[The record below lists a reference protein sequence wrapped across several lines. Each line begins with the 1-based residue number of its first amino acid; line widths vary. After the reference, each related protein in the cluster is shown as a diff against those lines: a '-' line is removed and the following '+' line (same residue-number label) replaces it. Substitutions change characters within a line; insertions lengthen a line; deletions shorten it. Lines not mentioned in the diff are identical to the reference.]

1 MTPLA
6 DQIREQSI
14 DHGPVGFFA
23 RNAVAANLL
32 MVVFLFGGV
41 WMATNLNSAVFPTLK
56 PGVISVSVPYPG
68 ATPSEVEE
76 GITRR
81 VEEAVAGIQG
91 VYRVQ
96 STASEGSGSINVELT
111 DFADEDEVYEDVKS
125 AVDRLVDFPPQ
136 RAEEPEVRIAEA
148 VSSVMQLVVSGP
160 VPETELRSAAEFLQ
174 DSLLELDGVS
184 LVTLD
189 GARAYEISI
198 EISERTLR
206 QYGLTLEQVANR
218 IRQYSVN
225 LSAGEIKSNAGDLL
239 IRTNKKLMTG
249 EEFESIPIQALPNGT
264 TLLLRDVAIVR
275 DAFVDDQLRNEF
287 NGRPAIF
294 VQVSRSDSEDVLEIA
309 EIVKS
314 NLDGISIPYN
324 VDIEIFQDQSE
335 VLEQRID
342 LLVRNGILGF
352 TLVVTFLV
360 LMLDLKL
367 AIWVAMGV
375 PISFLGAMI
384 FFAPLGVEITMVS
397 LFGLIMVLGVVVDDA
412 IVVGENIGAVHETG
426 LRGVGASIAGAKGVF
441 SPVSIGVL
449 TSMAAFAPLLFATG
463 TFGQILGAVP
473 VVVIT
478 VLVISMI
485 EVFLILPAHL
495 SHEGYWSRWP
505 LSTLQSV
512 IATGVHSFRDRI
524 LVPAA
529 TWAIKRRYLTLLFA
543 FLFLVACG
551 SLLYTNAVRFLFF
564 PFIESDSVSANLT
577 YPVGTPYSTTEE
589 GAVQLR
595 NAVLRVNEAAGG
607 QEIKSLSM
615 VVGGGLQLAGGPG
628 GPGGVSQNS
637 NRAQVILELSDE
649 SIRQNSSGQIERLW
663 RSEVGSI
670 PGADSLQ
677 FTSAFI
683 GGSDMAYQLSHRDSD
698 TLLRAVNSL
707 KAHLSEIEALVQ
719 VSDDFDLG
727 KRQFDIELTPAG
739 EAAGL
744 TNLDISR
751 QLRQSYF
758 GEEIQRIQRNRSEV
772 KVMLRLPTDERSSTR
787 DFANSRIRLNDGT
800 EVPLFT
806 VARID
811 ENRSFSSITRIDG
824 RRVVEVSAR
833 IDSDL
838 RTPNQ
843 VIAEVNETVLPALSA
858 EFPRLIVRE
867 AGFAQEQAEDFIQLG
882 LLAISSILLIYILLA
897 SQLRNYSMP
906 FTVLSAIPFGA
917 GGAIVGH
924 WFLGYDLSFISIFGI
939 IALSGIVVNNSLVL
953 TDLFLRLRAA
963 GIEFEAAI
971 SEAVRGRFR
980 AVFLTTT
987 TTALGLT
994 PMLFETSMQAQFLIP
1009 MAVSLA
1015 TGTVFAAV
1023 TTLFIVPSLI
1033 QVRKDIKSLFRMHE
1047 DTAELKKAFKPA
1059 EEREIA
1065 YGAQPEGEST
1075 APSGAG
1081 GFPNDLAPGSSAE
1094 DRIRT

>member
-6 DQIREQSI
+6 NQIREQSI
-14 DHGPVGFFA
+14 DHGPMGFFA

-32 MVVFLFGGV
+32 MSVFLVGGL
-41 WMATNLNSAVFPTLK
+41 WMATNLNSAVFPTIK
-56 PGVISVSVPYPG
+56 PGIVAVNVPYPG

-96 STASEGSGSINVELT
+96 SVASEGRGSINVELT

-136 RAEEPEVRIAEA
+136 RAEEAEVTIAEA

-174 DSLLELDGVS
+174 DALLDLDGVS

-249 EEFESIPIQALPNGT
+249 AEFESIPIQSLPNGT
-264 TLLLRDVAIVR
+264 TLLLRDIAIVR

-287 NGRPAIF
+287 NGKPAIF

-314 NLDGISIPYN
+314 NLDGISIPYD
-324 VDIEIFQDQSE
+324 VDIEIFQDQAV

-367 AIWVAMGV
+367 AVWVAMGV

-473 VVVIT
+473 LVVIT

-505 LSTLQSV
+505 LSSVQSL
-512 IATGVHSFRDRI
+512 IASGVAGFRDRV

-529 TWAIKRRYLTLLFA
+529 AWAVKRRYLTLVLA
-543 FLFLVACG
+543 IVFLVFCG
-551 SLLYTNAVRFLFF
+551 SLLGTNSVRFLFF
-564 PFIESDSVSANLT
+564 PAIESDTVSASLT
-577 YPVGTPYSTTEE
+577 YPVGTPYNATEA
-589 GAVQLR
+589 GAEQLR
-595 NAVLRVNEAAGG
+595 NAVLRVNEAAGNT
-607 QEIKSLSM
+607 EIRSLSM

-628 GPGGVSQNS
+628 GPGGVSASS
-637 NRAQVILELSDE
+637 NRAQVILELADE
-649 SIRQNSSGQIERLW
+649 SIRQNSSAEIERLW
-663 RSEVGSI
+663 RSEVGTI
-670 PGADSLQ
+670 PGVDSLQ
-677 FTSAFI
+677 FTSSFI
-683 GGSDMAYQLSHRDSD
+683 GGSTMAYQLSHRDSNV
-698 TLLRAVNSL
+698 LLRAVDAL
-707 KAHLSEIEALVQ
+707 KARLADVEALVQ
-719 VSDDFDLG
+719 ITDDFDLG

-758 GEEIQRIQRNRSEV
+758 GEEIQRIQRNRNEV
-772 KVMLRLPTDERSSTR
+772 KVMVRFPTDERSSTR

-806 VARID
+806 VASIE
-811 ENRSFSSITRIDG
+811 ENRSYSSITRIDG

-833 IDSDL
+833 IDSTL

-843 VIAEVNETVLPALSA
+843 VIAEVNESVLPALRT
-858 EFPRLIVRE
+858 EFPRLLIRE
-867 AGFAQEQAEDFIQLG
+867 AGFAQEQAEDFTQLG
-882 LLAISSILLIYILLA
+882 LLAASSILLMYILLA

-924 WFLGYDLSFISIFGI
+924 WFLGFDLSFVSIFGI

-963 GIEFEAAI
+963 GIEFEEAI
-971 SEAVRGRFR
+971 VEAVRGRFR
-980 AVFLTTT
+980 AVFLTTA
-987 TTALGLT
+987 TTALGLM

-1033 QVRKDIKSLFRMHE
+1033 QIRKDVKSLFRMHE
-1047 DTAELKKAFKPA
+1047 DTADLKKAFKPA

-1065 YGAQPEGEST
+1065 FGVASGDEST
-1075 APSGAG
+1075 
-1081 GFPNDLAPGSSAE
+1081 GSSVAGALPNELSTGPVTE
-1094 DRIRT
+1094 DRLRT

>member
-6 DQIREQSI
+6 NQIREQSI
-14 DHGPVGFFA
+14 DHGPMGFFA

-32 MVVFLFGGV
+32 MAVFLLGGF
-41 WMATNLNSAVFPTLK
+41 WMATNLNSAVFPTIK
-56 PGVISVSVPYPG
+56 PGLVTVNVPYPG

-81 VEEAVAGIQG
+81 VEEAVSGIQG
-91 VYRVQ
+91 VYRVR
-96 STASEGSGSINVELT
+96 SVASEGRGSINVELT
-111 DFADEDEVYEDVKS
+111 DFADENEVYEDVKS

-136 RAEEPEVRIAEA
+136 RAEEAEVTIVES

-160 VPETELRSAAEFLQ
+160 VPEAELRNAAEFLQ
-174 DSLLELDGVS
+174 DALLDLDGVS

-249 EEFESIPIQALPNGT
+249 AEFESIPIQALPNGT
-264 TLLLRDVAIVR
+264 TLLLRDIAVVR

-287 NGRPAIF
+287 NGKPAIF
-294 VQVSRSDSEDVLEIA
+294 VQVSRSDSEDVLKIA

-314 NLDGISIPYN
+314 NLDGIVIPYD
-324 VDIEIFQDQSE
+324 VDIEIFQDQSH

-473 VVVIT
+473 LVVIT

-505 LSTLQSV
+505 LSSLQSL
-512 IATGVHSFRDRI
+512 IASGVASFRDRA

-529 TWAIKRRYLTLLFA
+529 AWAIKRRYMTLFLAIA
-543 FLFLVACG
+543 FLVVCG
-551 SLLYTNAVRFLFF
+551 SLLGTNTVRFLFF
-564 PFIESDSVSANLT
+564 PEIESDSVSANLT
-577 YPVGTPYSTTEE
+577 YPVGTPYNATEA
-589 GAVQLR
+589 GAEQLR
-595 NAVLRVNEAAGG
+595 NAILRVNEAAGNT
-607 QEIKSLSM
+607 EIQSLSM

-628 GPGGVSQNS
+628 GPGGVSQSS
-637 NRAQVILELSDE
+637 NQAQVILELADE
-649 SIRQNSSGQIERLW
+649 STRQNSSQEIERLW
-663 RSEVGSI
+663 RSEVGTI

-677 FTSAFI
+677 FASSFI
-683 GGSDMAYQLSHRDSD
+683 GGSNMAYQLSHRDSD
-698 TLLRAVNSL
+698 VLLQAVDTL
-707 KAHLSEIEALVQ
+707 KARLAEVEALVQ
-719 VSDDFDLG
+719 ITDDFDLG
-727 KRQFDIELTPAG
+727 KRQFDIELTLAG

-758 GEEIQRIQRNRSEV
+758 GEEIQRIQRNRNEV
-772 KVMLRLPTDERSSTR
+772 KVMVRFPADERSSTR
-787 DFANSRIRLNDGT
+787 DFVNSRIRLNDGT

-824 RRVVEVSAR
+824 RRVVEVNAR
-833 IDSDL
+833 IDSAL

-843 VIAEVNETVLPALSA
+843 VIAEVNETVLPALTT
-858 EFPRLIVRE
+858 EFPRLFVRE

-882 LLAISSILLIYILLA
+882 LLALSSILLMYILLA

-924 WFLGYDLSFISIFGI
+924 WLLGFDLSFVSIFGI

-971 SEAVRGRFR
+971 TEAVRGRFR
-980 AVFLTTT
+980 AVFLTTA
-987 TTALGLT
+987 TTALGLM

-1033 QVRKDIKSLFRMHE
+1033 QIRKDIKTLVRMRD
-1047 DTAELKKAFKPA
+1047 DTADLKKAFKPA

-1065 YGAQPEGEST
+1065 FGVKPAEDST
-1075 APSGAG
+1075 LSSAAG
-1081 GFPNDLAPGSSAE
+1081 VFPTDLASSPTTE
-1094 DRIRT
+1094 DKIRT